1 MPVATDRGHDPVG
14 RSMSSDP
21 IFPFLP
27 PWRKTLPWAGHDQPL
42 SVVIQQLG
50 RCDDSVCMIGHPSA
64 DDAPT
69 GYLTMK
75 RVMQLLTS
83 GVSTHTMLGSL
94 AIPSVLTSTQDH
106 FLAEAEARFSTH
118 DDSHVVVMDAQR
130 QTYLLD
136 PKTLQTY
143 QTSIVPLTPFGDT
156 SREPRPDVFRSLLD
170 SLPDQVW
177 LKDVQGRYL
186 SCNRQFEHIAG
197 CSEQELIGKNDYDL
211 FPREDADYFRHND
224 ALTVQK
230 DAARKNEEI
239 LRHADGSY
247 EGHYEVIKTPMK
259 DEAQNL
265 IGILGIA
272 RDISNRRF
280 VEKELQAERDLFTD
294 GPVAVLVWRPEE
306 GWRVSY
312 ASANIGTVF
321 GFGPDEMM
329 AGDFRYSDCV
339 HPEDAERVGEEVSR
353 FFEEGRTSW
362 EQRYRIVRKDGS
374 VAWLY
379 DYTVAEWN
387 DKGKVEVLRGYV
399 LDETNRVESEAR
411 LRLSATVFDNA
422 HEGIMVTDAAQR
434 ILDVNP
440 TFTEITGYSRDDVLG
455 ERPSILKSERQS
467 DDFYSAMWRVL
478 DTQGYWRGELF
489 NRRKNGTLFTAL
501 TTISAIH
508 DTQGVLTHYV
518 SVFSDI
524 TQMKTHQERLEML
537 AHYDSLTR
545 LPNRVLLA
553 DRMEQMLTSA
563 QDMQG
568 YIAVCYIDLD
578 GFKQINDQYGHDVG
592 DQLLVEVAQRLQ
604 SSLRGHDT
612 VARLGGDEFVL
623 LLSELESVHT
633 CELTAERVLSLIT
646 RPIHVEGLELQV
658 SASMGITLYP
668 DDGSDADLL
677 LRHADQAMYQAKMT
691 GRNRY
696 QLYDLDHDQRAVYRR
711 EAIADIRRALHQEE
725 FVLYFQPQ
733 VDLIQQKVQGFEML
747 IRWQHPQKG
756 LLVPA
761 HFLPLINGH
770 PVEIELDH
778 WVLQQAFARL
788 QDWQQQGYALR
799 LSVNLSGATL
809 LADDF
814 MPRLRSYIHAYPRM
828 SPGLLEIEVL
838 ETSALEDITHAGEIF
853 EACQDLGFRIALD
866 DFGTGYS
873 SLTYFR
879 RLPAET
885 LKIDQSF
892 IFDMLSDKEDLA
904 IVESVIG
911 LAQAFNRQLVAEG
924 VESAEHGQL
933 LVQMG
938 CTVVQGYGIARPM
951 PVEQALDWAD
961 SWRPSPEWVMET
973 GYHSPEQRALLLASR
988 EHQYWLDELLLRL
1001 NGTPPENA
1009 SRPDDY
1015 HSCRFG
1021 RWYYGLGGVQLGH
1034 RAEFR
1039 EIEPVH
1045 KQLHQ
1050 WADHLVR
1057 GLDHLNEGERLRG
1070 RQQLIELS
1078 HSLQQQIQN
1087 LQRILVAEKGVKP
1100 IPVTH

>member
-1 MPVATDRGHDPVG
+1 MK
-14 RSMSSDP
+14 SDL
-21 IFPFLP
+21 IKHFLTR
-27 PWRKTLPWAGHDQPL
+27 WQQDLPWVHSNQPL
-42 SVVIQQLG
+42 SEAVQQLANNRHPVCVIG
-50 RCDDSVCMIGHPSA
+50 NRTGDGSVR
-64 DDAPT
+64 
-69 GYLTMK
+69 YLSTQG
-75 RVMQLLTS
+75 VMQLLVAD
-83 GVSTHTMLGSL
+83 VSLSDRLSDVLLPDVFIVDQHTVV
-94 AIPSVLTSTQDH
+94 ADVEASVAQHNGDH
-106 FLAEAEARFSTH
+106 L
-118 DDSHVVVMDAQR
+118 VVIDAQ
-130 QTYLLD
+130 QQSYLID
-136 PKTLQTY
+136 VDAFQHTLNMPQALAADI
-143 QTSIVPLTPFGDT
+143 TS
-156 SREPRPDVFRSLLD
+156 RPDVLRSLLD
-170 SLPDQVW
+170 SLPDLVW
-177 LKDVQGRYL
+177 LKDPQGHYL
-186 SCNRQFEHIAG
+186 SCNREFEKITG
-197 CSEQELIGKNDYDL
+197 CPEHQVVGKNDYDF
-211 FPREDADYFRHND
+211 FPRKDADYFRHND
-224 ALTVQK
+224 RVTVQT
-230 DAARKNEEI
+230 DTAHKNEEI

-247 EGHYEVIKTPMK
+247 EGHYEVIKAPVK
-259 DEAQNL
+259 DDAQNL
-265 IGILGIA
+265 IGVLGIA
-272 RDISNRRF
+272 RDISARLF
-280 VEKELQAERDLFTD
+280 AEKELQAERDLFTD

-321 GFGPDEMM
+321 GYSAAEMM
-329 AGDFRYSDCV
+329 AAEFRYSDCI
-339 HPEDAERVGEEVSR
+339 HPDDSERVGEEVSR
-353 FFEEGRTSW
+353 FFNERRTSW

-374 VAWLY
+374 TGWLY
-379 DYTVAEWN
+379 DYTVAEL
-387 DKGKVEVLRGYV
+387 DEQGKAQVLRGYV
-399 LDETNRVESEAR
+399 LDETNRIESEAR

-440 TFTEITGYSRDDVLG
+440 TFTEITGYSRDDALG
-455 ERPSILKSERQS
+455 ERPSIFKSGRQS
-467 DDFYSAMWRVL
+467 KQFYTAMWSVL
-478 DTQGYWRGELF
+478 NSQGYWRGELS
-489 NRRKNGTLFTAL
+489 NLRKNGTVYTAL

-508 DTQGVLTHYV
+508 DTGGELTHFV

-553 DRMEQMLTSA
+553 DRMKQVLDSA
-563 QDMQG
+563 QDMPG
-568 YIAVCYIDLD
+568 YTAVCYMDLD
-578 GFKQINDQYGHDVG
+578 GFKQINDQYGHTVG
-592 DQLLVEVAQRLQ
+592 DQLLVEIAGRLK

-623 LLSELESVHT
+623 LFSELDSVHA
-633 CELTAERVLSLIT
+633 CELAAERVLSVIA
-646 RPIHVEGLELQV
+646 RPIQVDALELQIT
-658 SASMGITLYP
+658 ASMGITLYP

-677 LRHADQAMYQAKMT
+677 LRHADQAMYQAKLT

-696 QLYDLDHDQRAVYRR
+696 QLYDQDHDQRAVFRR
-711 EAIADIRRALHQEE
+711 EAIADIRRGLVTEE

-733 VDLIQQKVQGFEML
+733 VDLVQQKVLGFEML
-747 IRWQHPQKG
+747 IRWRHPEKG

-770 PVEIELDH
+770 PAEIELDH
-778 WVLQQAFARL
+778 WVLQQAFAQL
-788 QDWQQQGYALR
+788 QTWQQQGYTLR

-809 LADDF
+809 LAGDF

-838 ETSALEDITHAGEIF
+838 ETSALEDISHAGEIF

-892 IFDMLSDKEDLA
+892 VFDMLTDKEDLA

-933 LVQMG
+933 LVQLG

-951 PVEQALDWAD
+951 PGELALGWAEN
-961 SWRPSPEWVMET
+961 WTPSPEWVMET
-973 GYHSPEQRALLLASR
+973 SYHTPEQRALLLAAR

-1001 NGTPPENA
+1001 NGTLLENP
-1009 SRPDDY
+1009 SRPDDH

-1021 RWYYGLGGVQLGH
+1021 RWYYGLGGVQMGH

-1050 WADHLVR
+1050 LADHLVR
-1057 GLDHLNEGERLRG
+1057 ELAQLNEAERLRG

-1078 HSLQQQIQN
+1078 HALQQQIQS
-1087 LQRILVAEKGVKP
+1087 LQCILEAEQLARPALV
-1100 IPVTH
+1100 